1 MEPSEAIE
9 AIDQL
14 NSDLKDV
21 FGKDSA
27 THKAGRNLLKIA
39 QQEANEFAEAD
50 GPSDNE
56 EYSLAHA
63 SQRRADAAAI
73 NSARRR

>member
-1 MEPSEAIE
+1 MEPSEAID

-27 THKAGRNLLKIA
+27 TYLSGRRLLHTA
-39 QQEANEFAEAD
+39 QQEAKEFAESD

-73 NSARRR
+73 NSAWRK

>member
-1 MEPSEAIE
+1 VDLSEAIE

-14 NSDLKDV
+14 NSDLLDV
-21 FGKDSA
+21 FGKDSD
-27 THKAGRNLLKIA
+27 TYRSGRNLLKTA
-39 QQEANEFAEAD
+39 QREAREFAEAD
-50 GPSDNE
+50 GLSDNE

-73 NSARRR
+73 NSAWRR

>member
-1 MEPSEAIE
+1 VEPSEAIE

-27 THKAGRNLLKIA
+27 TYLSGRRLLHTA
-39 QQEANEFAEAD
+39 QQEAKELAEAD